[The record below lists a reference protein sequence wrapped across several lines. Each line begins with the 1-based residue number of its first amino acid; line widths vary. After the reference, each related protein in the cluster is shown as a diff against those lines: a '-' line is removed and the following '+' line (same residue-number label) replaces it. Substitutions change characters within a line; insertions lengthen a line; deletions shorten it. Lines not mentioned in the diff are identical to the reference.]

1 MGRGRA
7 LREPSGRQN
16 CKKDCFMP
24 KSPEPAGQISI
35 VIPIQVFG
43 TEITGQDFM
52 ESTETRLV
60 CREEAVIV
68 LKHRVAPLQQ
78 VTIRNSAT
86 GAEATA
92 RIIGQLGG
100 APEARLH
107 GIALLDP
114 AVNLWKAN
122 FPPGREPEAPRAPL
136 CLQCGGCGGREKIA
150 LSRIER
156 DVFRAGGSISR
167 PCPRCGEPTV
177 WRAAIGEVA
186 APRRESS
193 QLPEKEQPQ
202 PAVSSARS
210 ATARPNTPLRMEMS
224 ACVLEPHYGAEDFVR
239 VECISRAGLSF
250 LSPCTYSLGSEVRV
264 AAPYM
269 RGTENVFVS
278 ARIERTELV
287 PGGNVKRYGVSFIR
301 RQFS

>member
-1 MGRGRA
+1 
-7 LREPSGRQN
+7 
-16 CKKDCFMP
+16 MP

-68 LKHRVAPLQQ
+68 LRHRVAPLQQ
-78 VTIRNSAT
+78 ITIRNAAT

-92 RIIGQLGG
+92 RIIGQVGG
-100 APEARLH
+100 TPESRLH

-122 FPPGREPEAPRAPL
+122 FPPAREPEAPRAPL
-136 CLQCGGCGGREKIA
+136 CLQCGGCGGREQIA

-156 DVFRAGGSISR
+156 DVFRASGCISR

-177 WRAAIGEVA
+177 WRVAVGQTPAAG
-186 APRRESS
+186 RESS
-193 QLPEKEQPQ
+193 RLPEKQQPQ
-202 PAVSSARS
+202 PTISFADNAC
-210 ATARPNTPLRMEMS
+210 ARPNTPLRMAMS
-224 ACVLEPHYGAEDFVR
+224 ACVLEPRFGAEDLVR

-250 LSPCTYSLGSEVRV
+250 LSPCSYALGCEIRV

-269 RGTENVFVS
+269 KGTENVFVP
-278 ARIERTELV
+278 ARIDRTELV
-287 PGGNVKRYGVSFIR
+287 PGGNLKRYGISFIH
-301 RQFS
+301 RQLS